1 MLYRCSKE
9 QPQFSSLKFLLA
21 AAGKDKADIKIYNR
35 ILVEASGGKY
45 LLVATDLNS
54 LHTVTMEALEGIEFE
69 AGDYEIIKSDS
80 KEIILWKGNFEEPFP
95 KWHDVVFSTKNIK
108 PIIPSLE
115 INYEYDSEA
124 IFQICNAGVRMD
136 YSRLNPLAI
145 SYWKV
150 FQNKD
155 KTALLFNSANLQAL
169 IQCLPEPKEEDNNNG

>member
-1 MLYRCSKE
+1 MLYRCHKE

-35 ILVEASGGKY
+35 ILVEASGGKF

-69 AGDYEIIKSDS
+69 AGDYEIIKSTS
-80 KEIILWKGNFEEPFP
+80 SEVMLYKREFEEPFP
-95 KWHDVVFSTKNIK
+95 KWHDVIFSTKGTK
-108 PIIPSLE
+108 PIIASLE
-115 INYEYDSEA
+115 INREYDSEA

-145 SYWKV
+145 SDWKV
-150 FQNKD
+150 FQSKD
-155 KTALLFNSANLQAL
+155 KTTLLFNSANLQAL
-169 IQCLPEPKEEDNNNG
+169 IQCLPEPKEGGEE